1 MVLSIK
7 SCRSCGG
14 TAKFFYERKKWTS
27 GVEKYIAVIECT
39 QCGISAHSC
48 TAVCE
53 KAPEAMKV
61 PFFEQ
66 ADEMVSAFWND
77 DKNWIKST
85 ALS

>member
-14 TAKFFYERKKWTS
+14 TAKFFYGRKKWTS

-48 TAVCE
+48 TAVCY
-53 KAPEAMKV
+53 KSPETMKQSY
-61 PFFEQ
+61 FDQTNER
-66 ADEMVSAFWND
+66 ALDLWNNE
-77 DKNWIKST
+77 KNWI
-85 ALS
+85 L